1 MSLDKVILVILYLG
15 VQQKLQF
22 QFYEKIDWSD
32 YNLSPSNY
40 SNGNIRINS
49 LIISNNKSHT
59 NKSMITLII
68 EGK

>member
-1 MSLDKVILVILYLG
+1 MGLDKVILVILYLG
-15 VQQKLQF
+15 AQQKSQF
-22 QFYEKIDWSD
+22 QFYKKIDLSD

-59 NKSMITLII
+59 NKSMIPLII